1 MQKVVY
7 NNENKDISNKNA
19 EIIDF
24 KTIQKNASDNN
35 DNKNIIEQI
44 ALECI
49 KKADI
54 KGSPEDIFNEYLKI
68 RKQIKDKISS
78 NQGLKLDNTDDD
90 IYKKTV
96 FDDYIICLEDG
107 KKMKMLKRHLRTHY
121 NMSFQEYKNKWN
133 LPIDYPYVCKNHS
146 KTRANIATRSKK
158 R

>member
-1 MQKVVY
+1 MQKVAY

-49 KKADI
+49 KKADV

-68 RKQIKDKISS
+68 R
-78 NQGLKLDNTDDD
+78 
-90 IYKKTV
+90 
-96 FDDYIICLEDG
+96 E
-107 KKMKMLKRHLRTHY
+107 
-121 NMSFQEYKNKWN
+121 
-133 LPIDYPYVCKNHS
+133 
-146 KTRANIATRSKK
+146 
-158 R
+158 

>member
-1 MQKVVY
+1 MH
-7 NNENKDISNKNA
+7 
-19 EIIDF
+19 
-24 KTIQKNASDNN
+24 
-35 DNKNIIEQI
+35 
-44 ALECI
+44 
-49 KKADI
+49 
-54 KGSPEDIFNEYLKI
+54 
-68 RKQIKDKISS
+68 S